1 MIDKTKYLEL
11 LNNTRKN
18 LNSGSIE
25 SINKLISFVNEN
37 KPKSLFRYR
46 NCDERVIE
54 AFRENKIYFNTSNN
68 FNDPYDCLVYCN
80 IEQINNHINNMF
92 IKQEII
98 KLNEKINSDNFI
110 KTRPPQMSIENATKI
125 LSRLKN
131 ENIFD
136 IINSIPNDSLDM
148 VSNFLKTT
156 TLKTLNE
163 YINYY
168 QHEMPLACLS
178 ETYDNIL
185 MWSHYANNHKGFVIE
200 YDFESLTTKCAKCP
214 ENKDVNTCPNWK
226 QVMLLPILYTNE
238 RYDATE
244 YIFDNVLVNTF
255 KSLKSDFWKLRDD
268 FAQFKVN
275 IYKHEC
281 WSYEKEWRLQLYRV
295 NKEKYIQV
303 KPKAIYLGCRISQ
316 CYEDILVK
324 YALEQNIKI
333 YKMSEN
339 PNEIKYTLTRNEYK
353 VSNVD

>member
-1 MIDKTKYLEL
+1 MINKDLYLEL
-11 LNNTRKN
+11 LNKTTKTTNCD
-18 LNSGSIE
+18 SIE

-37 KPKSLFRYR
+37 KPNSLFHYR
-46 NCDERVIE
+46 NCNERSIE
-54 AFRENKIYFNTSNN
+54 AFRENKIYFNTADN

-80 IEQINNHINNMF
+80 IEQIHNHINTMF
-92 IKQEII
+92 NPQEII
-98 KLNEKINSDNFI
+98 KLQDKINNDNFI
-110 KTRPPQMSIENATKI
+110 ETRPPQISLHNAKEI
-125 LSRLKN
+125 HNCLKG
-131 ENIFD
+131 ENISN
-136 IINSIPNDSLDM
+136 IISSISNDSLNII
-148 VSNFLKTT
+148 SNNIKTT
-156 TLKTLNE
+156 TLKTLDQ
-163 YINYY
+163 YINFY
-168 QHEMPLACLS
+168 QHEMPLVCLT

-200 YDFESLTTKCAKCP
+200 YDSDSLNTKCAKCP
-214 ENKDVNTCPNWK
+214 KNMDVNTCPSWK

-295 NKEKYIQV
+295 NKEKFIQV

-339 PNEIKYTLTRNEYK
+339 SNEIKYTLTRNEYR
-353 VSNVD
+353 VSNAD